1 MALDSRQLSDVELI
15 AVGAFSPLEGFMGRR
30 DYESILVHERLASGL
45 PWTIP
50 VTLAVTQDQVK
61 QIGRAEEVALTDS
74 QSQVVA
80 TLELQEV
87 FQYDREREAR

>member
-1 MALDSRQLSDVELI
+1 
-15 AVGAFSPLEGFMGRR
+15 MGRR

-80 TLELQEV
+80 TLDIRSGAAPDGKRDAASEPAQGD
-87 FQYDREREAR
+87 QDSPNS